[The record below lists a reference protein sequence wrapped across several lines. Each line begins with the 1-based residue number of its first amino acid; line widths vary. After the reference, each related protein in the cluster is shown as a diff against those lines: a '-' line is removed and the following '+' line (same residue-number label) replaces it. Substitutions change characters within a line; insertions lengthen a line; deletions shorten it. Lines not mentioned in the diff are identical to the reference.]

1 MAVRESRRQNH
12 RYFDFSLLQPRRPTR
27 RPPPPTAICEVVLP
41 RDVHTRILGHLEALH
56 KDLLEPSCH
65 TCLARDLSSYSK
77 VCMEWHAAAVPHLFV
92 TTMSP
97 RDIPGLGANK
107 FQIIDTVRYSLREPI
122 RLSLRSG

>member
-12 RYFDFSLLQPRRPTR
+12 RYFDFCMLGPRRTVK
-27 RPPPPTAICEVVLP
+27 RPPPPTAVCEVVLP
-41 RDVHTRILGHLEALH
+41 RDVHSRILGHLEALH
-56 KDLLEPSCH
+56 KDLLEPSCP

-97 RDIPGLGANK
+97 HDIPGLGANK
-107 FQIIDTVRYSLREPI
+107 FQIIDTVRYLLREPI
-122 RLSLRSG
+122 HLSLRSG